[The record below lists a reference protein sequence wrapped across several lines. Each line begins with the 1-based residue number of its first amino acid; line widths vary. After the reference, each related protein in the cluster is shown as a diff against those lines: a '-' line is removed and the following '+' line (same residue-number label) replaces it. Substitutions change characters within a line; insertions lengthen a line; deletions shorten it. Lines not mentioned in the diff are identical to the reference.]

1 MTFEVTLR
9 DRTVE
14 TVGTADGYQQ
24 EGPMLTF
31 FRHGSGRGV
40 LDAWST
46 RIASY
51 RTTEILKVCQVDDI
65 AASDTGRVLSLTR
78 DSA

>member
-9 DRTVE
+9 DQSVE

-24 EGPMLTF
+24 EGQLVTF
-31 FRHGSGRGV
+31 FLQASGRGV

-46 RIASY
+46 RIASF
-51 RTTEILKVCQVDDI
+51 RTTEILKIRRVDDI
-65 AASDTGRVLSLTR
+65 AASEAGRVLSLTR
-78 DSA
+78 SSA